1 MFYHAF
7 NGYIDNAFPL
17 DKMRPMSCTG
27 KDTLGGY
34 TLTLIDSL
42 ELWLYSV
49 IVTTLPLSLNE
60 LLQNKTISLFEMTIR
75 VLGGLLLAHLIAND
89 YATGCDDWCR
99 SKLRSRILKFQWS

>member
-42 ELWLYSV
+42 ELWLYS
-49 IVTTLPLSLNE
+49 
-60 LLQNKTISLFEMTIR
+60 LQNKTISLFEMTIR